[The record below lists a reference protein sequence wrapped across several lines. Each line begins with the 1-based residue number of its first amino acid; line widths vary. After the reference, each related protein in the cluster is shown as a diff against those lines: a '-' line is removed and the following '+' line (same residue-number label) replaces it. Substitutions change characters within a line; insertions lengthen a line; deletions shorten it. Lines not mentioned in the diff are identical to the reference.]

1 MERSK
6 NNICKNNNIL
16 VPLFKPSLFKV
27 VFFSIF
33 QFMEAVLQKKV
44 FLDISQISQENTCV
58 EVSFYL
64 KENPTQVLS
73 NEICEIFKNTY
84 FEEHL

>member
-33 QFMEAVLQKKV
+33 QFTEAVLGG
-44 FLDISQISQENTCV
+44 
-58 EVSFYL
+58 
-64 KENPTQVLS
+64 VL
-73 NEICEIFKNTY
+73 
-84 FEEHL
+84 